1 MEFAP
6 TDTGLSEL
14 IPEGINIHV
23 KTTYNNQQKKHS
35 KLEEQHQQQ
44 TKILHVTKIRKQIK

>member
-6 TDTGLSEL
+6 TDTGLSVL
-14 IPEGINIHV
+14 ITEGINIDV

-35 KLEEQHQQQ
+35 KLEEQYQQQ

>member
-14 IPEGINIHV
+14 ITEGINIHV

-35 KLEEQHQQQ
+35 KLEEQYQQQ

>member
-6 TDTGLSEL
+6 TDTGLSVL
-14 IPEGINIHV
+14 ITEGINIDV